1 MIIEGNPKQKEAME
15 AFHRGDRAE
24 GLRLQEEFASAFR
37 EEYKDKDH
45 CPCQKSPAAH
55 QQATAKECVSHCHR
69 AHQEHVPNCMRPL
82 LNKKIRA
89 LSELTEHTIALEIE
103 PPKEVLRKE
112 VQK

>member
-24 GLRLQEEFASAFR
+24 GLRLQEEFAAAFR

-45 CPCQKSPAAH
+45 CPCQKACRYH
-55 QQATAKECVSHCHR
+55 GTCKECVATHR
-69 AHQEHVPNCMRPL
+69 AHHEHVPNCMRPL